1 MAVTANITSC
11 TISTINVTATTFGP
25 LDLALI
31 TKLFNMGTSL
41 GVPFF
46 NIWIQTQSIVIP
58 SELFGLF
65 KLSDVVVKYHDNYLE
80 AGLTPTFVPPSLP
93 KLVPYVAPKTTGQ
106 VQFILG
112 TDADGNVEIIEYME

>member
-11 TISTINVTATTFGP
+11 TIDTINVTATTFGP
-25 LDLALI
+25 LDLSLI
-31 TKLFNMGTSL
+31 TKLFNEGTTL
-41 GVPFF
+41 GIPFF

-93 KLVPYVAPKTTGQ
+93 KSVPYVAPKTTGNT
-106 VQFILG
+106 QFMLG
-112 TDADGNVEIIEYME
+112 RDEDNNVIIIEYVE